1 MSILVNSH
9 KHICTKLV
17 PLTLDKSGR
26 PIPGGKVGASH
37 HSTVISQYQYQY
49 QYREARKASHH
60 STNTSNINTN
70 TNTSDRS
77 GRPSHHST
85 LISRC
90 PSCTPPYNTLCVC
103 SAGYLCT
110 GRRAGMS
117 NIFPGK
123 LSALCG
129 GRRPVTW
136 WSPAC
141 PGGSPG
147 TPNHWAAGLIRICMH
162 SLYFTCGS
170 GHFVRCAP

>member
-1 MSILVNSH
+1 MCRSFGRLAHLFS
-9 KHICTKLV
+9 
-17 PLTLDKSGR
+17 PGRLTLPKRFATTDLPDKD
-26 PIPGGKVGASH
+26 
-37 HSTVISQYQYQY
+37 
-49 QYREARKASHH
+49 
-60 STNTSNINTN
+60 SNAKTL
-70 TNTSDRS
+70 S
-77 GRPSHHST
+77 RPSHHSN

-90 PSCTPPYNTLCVC
+90 PSCTLPYNTLCVC

-136 WSPAC
+136 WSPGC

-162 SLYFTCGS
+162 SLYFTCGL
-170 GHFVRCAP
+170 GHFVRCTITTAHCGVSGYKPQTGL